1 MSKSIKSMSKK
12 RISKSKKTKSKKTK
26 GRKGGTRKN
35 IKRVSLKKN
44 HKRRRA
50 FSKVKHASL
59 PALKRGTTRNLA
71 YRYEAQR
78 SVAGGKKRMMG
89 GNMNAPI
96 NGPVGYSWDGGNVS
110 TWPGV
115 QGSSDGVNTNGAT
128 MSNHF
133 SLSPNGI
140 VVGGIDPARSTSD
153 DQIIN
158 SSMTGGKKGRS
169 YKIPHY
175 KNMMAKSRKYKHAQ
189 KGGFFQEIV
198 NLGRGAQDE
207 LNGGY
212 FNLIGKQQPISQNPY
227 PTEGQFNNSANQH
240 HLVVD
245 PPNMRDIYTTAND
258 SVAKI

>member
-1 MSKSIKSMSKK
+1 MSKYMNSQNKK
-12 RISKSKKTKSKKTK
+12 RRTTNKKTK
-26 GRKGGTRKN
+26 GRNGGMRKN
-35 IKRVSLKKN
+35 IKRISLKKN
-44 HKRRRA
+44 HKKRHA
-50 FSKVKHASL
+50 FSKAKRASL
-59 PALKRGTTRNLA
+59 PALKRGSSRDLA
-71 YRYEAQR
+71 YRYESQR
-78 SVAGGKKRMMG
+78 AIAGGKKRMMG

-115 QGSSDGVNTNGAT
+115 QGSSEGVNTNGAT

-153 DQIIN
+153 DQLIN
-158 SSMTGGKKGRS
+158 SSMTGGKKRRS
-169 YKIPHY
+169 NKNRHNKKIIV
-175 KNMMAKSRKYKHAQ
+175 KTRRYKHAQ

-212 FNLIGKQQPISQNPY
+212 FNLIGKQQPVSQNPY
-227 PTEGQFNNSANQH
+227 PTEGQFNSSANQH
-240 HLVVD
+240 HIVVD
-245 PPNMRDIYTTAND
+245 PPNIGHIYRSAND

>member
-1 MSKSIKSMSKK
+1 MSKSANSHNKK
-12 RISKSKKTKSKKTK
+12 RRGTNKKTK
-26 GRKGGTRKN
+26 GRKGGLRKN
-35 IKRVSLKKN
+35 IKMVSLKKN
-44 HKRRRA
+44 HKKRRA
-50 FSKVKHASL
+50 FSKAKYASL
-59 PALKRGTTRNLA
+59 PSLKRGTTRNLA

-78 SVAGGKKRMMG
+78 AIGGGKKRMMG

-115 QGSSDGVNTNGAT
+115 QGSSEGVNTNGAT

-153 DQIIN
+153 DQLIN
-158 SSMTGGKKGRS
+158 SSMTGGKKRRS
-169 YKIPHY
+169 NKNRHNKKILV
-175 KNMMAKSRKYKHAQ
+175 KSRRYKHAQ

-198 NLGRGAQDE
+198 NLGRGAQGE

-212 FNLIGKQQPISQNPY
+212 FNLIGKQQPVSQNPY
-227 PTEGQFNNSANQH
+227 PTEGQFNSSANQH

-245 PPNMRDIYTTAND
+245 PPNIGHIYRSAND